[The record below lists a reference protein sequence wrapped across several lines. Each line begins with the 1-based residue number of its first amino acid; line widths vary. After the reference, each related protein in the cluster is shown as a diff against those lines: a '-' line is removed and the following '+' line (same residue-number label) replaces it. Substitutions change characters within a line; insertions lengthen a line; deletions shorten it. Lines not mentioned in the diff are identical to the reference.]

1 MAGKII
7 EDKLREKLKELKL
20 DKIKRHLFL
29 CCDQNKPKCCEKS
42 DGIESWDYLKSRL
55 KELGLTGEGG
65 INRTKANCLRI
76 CVKGPVAVVSPEVR

>member
-65 INRTKANCLRI
+65 INRTKAN
-76 CVKGPVAVVSPEVR
+76 